1 MIDKTQAILSLRP
14 NSEFVIRG
22 ETVEWIDTEQTCP
35 TESEIQ
41 AEITRLQAE
50 YDANQYQRDR
60 ATQYKPVTDQLDML
74 WHAIDTGTLDK
85 TCDFYTVNKTVKDN
99 NPKE

>member
-1 MIDKTQAILSLRP
+1 VDLRGDELEWLDKNQTQPS
-14 NSEFVIRG
+14 
-22 ETVEWIDTEQTCP
+22 
-35 TESEIQ
+35 ESEIQ

>member
-1 MIDKTQAILSLRP
+1 MIDKIKAIQSLRP
-14 NSEFVIRG
+14 DSEWSMSDGVI
-22 ETVEWIDTEQTCP
+22 EWHDTNQTQP

-60 ATQYKPVTDQLDML
+60 AKQYKPVTDQLDML

>member
-1 MIDKTQAILSLRP
+1 MIDKIKAIQSLRP
-14 NSEFVIRG
+14 SA
-22 ETVEWIDTEQTCP
+22 EWTMVGDELNWLDSNTTCP
-35 TESEIQ
+35 TEEEIQ
-41 AEITRLQAE
+41 TELTRLQAE

-60 ATQYKPVTDQLDML
+60 AKQYKPVTDQLDML

>member
-1 MIDKTQAILSLRP
+1 MITRADAISSLRP

-22 ETVEWIDTEQTCP
+22 GVVEWLDSNTTCP
-35 TESEIQ
+35 TDAEID
-41 AEITRLQAE
+41 AEITRLQAK

-60 ATQYKPVTDQLDML
+60 PTQYKPVTDQLDML